1 MTPQT
6 RFILIIAKA
15 FIRPRR
21 GLSICA
27 SIISFSGGCPTEC
40 DDMDLRI
47 DSRGLEKNRWSVKCK
62 AGESEMELKGTSIVG
77 RTLEESGVPRCVSPF
92 DHLGPVFIVSFVEET
107 EGLLSFSS
115 KYLGCRIRH
124 FNKRV
129 KIVVNDLHY
138 PRTRIV
144 QPSQSGHC
152 PPKIHIHVPVQPG

>member
-1 MTPQT
+1 MQGRRVTY
-6 RFILIIAKA
+6 RFLT
-15 FIRPRR
+15 
-21 GLSICA
+21 
-27 SIISFSGGCPTEC
+27 SFNFSPY
-40 DDMDLRI
+40 
-47 DSRGLEKNRWSVKCK
+47 DSLQS
-62 AGESEMELKGTSIVG
+62 AEMELKGTSIVG
-77 RTLEESGVPRCVSPF
+77 RTLEESGVPRCVSPS
-92 DHLGPVFIVSFVEET
+92 DHLGLVFIVSFVEET